1 MAGDSNE
8 GDTAAER
15 RARGIRAT
23 GRRRR
28 PRTGRQRAVRVAVWS
43 VAGAVVLG
51 GTGLGFVYFKL
62 DGNISGVDINAAL
75 GTDRPQDVPNG
86 SMDLLVLGSD
96 TREGDN
102 AKYGEDQGGAR
113 SDTAMIVHINETHDK
128 ASVVSIP
135 RDTLVQRPS
144 CQGDE
149 SVGNRKVPAQRAMF
163 NSAYEVGGP
172 ACAVKTVESL
182 SGVRMDHY
190 LEVDFSGF
198 KKLINTLGGVEMT
211 TTKAIKD
218 KDSHLDLQ
226 AGTHTLDGEQSLG
239 LVRTRHGVGDG
250 SDLGRIQLQQSFVK
264 ALIDQVNS
272 VGLFGNPK
280 RLYDLADTAT
290 SAVTTDSELD
300 SVGELTGM
308 AKMLK
313 GIKSDDIEMTTLP
326 VRYDPADPNRVIPL
340 ESKTKQVWSAIRH
353 DKPVPKSATK
363 GSAGDQTDI
372 EGVVQDKGDKPG
384 KGGKGDRLAEE
395 RGTREEAK
403 GGDRP
408 E

>member
-1 MAGDSNE
+1 MAGDSND

-15 RARGIRAT
+15 RARGIRAS
-23 GRRRR
+23 GRRRK
-28 PRTGRQRAVRVAVWS
+28 PRSGRTRAMRAAAWT

-51 GTGLGFVYFKL
+51 GGSLGFVYFKL

-75 GTDRPQDVPNG
+75 GTNRPQDVPNG
-86 SMDLLVLGSD
+86 SMDILVMGSD
-96 TREGDN
+96 SRAGDN
-102 AKYGEDQGGAR
+102 AKYGKDQGGAR
-113 SDTAMIVHINETHDK
+113 SDTAMVVHINEKHDK
-128 ASVVSIP
+128 ASVISIP
-135 RDTLVQRPS
+135 RDTLIQRPS

-149 SVGNRKVPAQRAMF
+149 SVGNKKVPAQRAMF

-172 ACAVKTVESL
+172 ACAVKTVESI

-211 TTKAIKD
+211 TTKPIKD
-218 KDSHLDLQ
+218 KDSHLNLK

-250 SDLGRIQLQQSFVK
+250 SDLGRIQLQQAFVK
-264 ALIDQVNS
+264 ALMDQVNS
-272 VGLFGNPK
+272 IGLFSSPK
-280 RLYDLADTAT
+280 KLYDLADTST
-290 SAVTTDSELD
+290 SAITTDSDLD
-300 SVGELTGM
+300 SVSELTGM

-313 GIKSDDIEMTTLP
+313 GIKSDDIQMTTLP
-326 VRYDPADPNRVIPL
+326 VDYDPNDPNRVIPL
-340 ESKTKQVWSAIRH
+340 EAKTKKVWKALKA

-372 EGVVQDKGDKPG
+372 GGVVKDKNGQKKTQG
-384 KGGKGDRLAEE
+384 ARN
-395 RGTREEAK
+395 
-403 GGDRP
+403 
-408 E
+408 

>member
-15 RARGIRAT
+15 RARGMRAT

-28 PRTGRQRAVRVAVWS
+28 PRTGRQRAVRVAAWT

-51 GTGLGFVYFKL
+51 GTSLGFVYFKL

-75 GTDRPQDVPNG
+75 GTDRPENIPNG
-86 SMDLLVLGSD
+86 SMDILVLGSD
-96 TREGDN
+96 SREGDN
-102 AKYGEDQGGAR
+102 AKYGQDEGGSR
-113 SDTAMIVHINETHDK
+113 SDTAMVVHINEAHDK

-135 RDTLVQRPS
+135 RDTLVSRPS

-149 SVGNRKVPAQRAMF
+149 SADNKRVPAQRAMF
-163 NSAYEVGGP
+163 NTAYEVGGP

-198 KKLINTLGGVEMT
+198 KKLIDTLGGVEMT
-211 TTKAIKD
+211 TTKPIKD
-218 KDSHLDLQ
+218 RDSHLDLK
-226 AGTHTLDGEQSLG
+226 AGTHTLSGEQSLG

-250 SDLGRIQLQQSFVK
+250 SDLGRIQLQQSFMK
-264 ALIDQVNS
+264 ALMDQVNS
-272 VGLFGNPK
+272 VGLFSNPK
-280 RLYDLADTAT
+280 SLYELADTAT
-290 SAVTTDSELD
+290 AAITTDSELD
-300 SVGELTGM
+300 SVGELTGV

-313 GIKSDDIEMTTLP
+313 GIKSDDIQMTTLP
-326 VRYDPADPNRVIPL
+326 VEYDPADPNRVVPL
-340 ESKTKQVWSAIRH
+340 DSKTARVWSAIKN

-372 EGVVQDKGDKPG
+372 EGVVRDKGSRSDKDGASG
-384 KGGKGDRLAEE
+384 KARD
-395 RGTREEAK
+395 EAK
-403 GGDRP
+403 SGERP